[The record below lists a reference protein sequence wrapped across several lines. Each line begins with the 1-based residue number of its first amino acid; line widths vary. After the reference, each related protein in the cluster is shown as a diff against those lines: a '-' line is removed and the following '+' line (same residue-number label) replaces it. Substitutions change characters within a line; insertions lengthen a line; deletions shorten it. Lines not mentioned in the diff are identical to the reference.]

1 MNNICIIPA
10 RGGSKRIPKKNIKNF
25 LGRPIIKYSIEAAF
39 ETGLFKDVIV
49 STDNHEISKL
59 SSQLGASIPFIR
71 PKSISDD
78 FSGITEVV
86 AHSIAYLKLNNIK
99 IDNICC
105 LFATAP
111 FVKVEEIKKGFQLL
125 NLVKKDR
132 FIFTAAKFSFPIQ
145 RSFCLDR
152 NKLAL
157 PFDKFATNERSQDLK
172 DYFHDAGQFYWGKPE
187 AWLSNKNF
195 FEESMPLIIPSWRV
209 QDIDTL
215 EDWQRAELI
224 YNLTI
229 NK

>member
-1 MNNICIIPA
+1 
-10 RGGSKRIPKKNIKNF
+10 
-25 LGRPIIKYSIEAAF
+25 
-39 ETGLFKDVIV
+39 VIV